1 MENQTKIVLE
11 AFLEVSDEN
20 SGLNFKEF
28 WSFRGIYLDPGEEYD
43 NILVNLEDLWIC
55 ST

>member
-11 AFLEVSDEN
+11 AFLEVSD
-20 SGLNFKEF
+20 EF